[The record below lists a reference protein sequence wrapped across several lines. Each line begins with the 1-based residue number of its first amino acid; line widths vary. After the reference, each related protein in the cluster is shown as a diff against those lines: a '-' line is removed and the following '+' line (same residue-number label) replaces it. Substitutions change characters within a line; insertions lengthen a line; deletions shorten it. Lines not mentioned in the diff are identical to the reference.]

1 MTNWITKINLYEIT
15 NRDDDGTPQA
25 VLKAAQ
31 DVREEIRKNPFAGR
45 RLGGLGRELVEKTQK
60 AVDAGFDYDTCCDV
74 FNGTLSKIYDMADY
88 ERIWTSG

>member
-1 MTNWITKINLYEIT
+1 MTNWITKINLYSIT

-31 DVREEIRKNPFAGR
+31 DVREEISKNLIAST
-45 RLGGLGRELVEKTQK
+45 RLGRLGRELVEKTQK
-60 AVDAGFDYDTCCDV
+60 AIDADLDYDACCDV
-74 FNGTLSKIYDMADY
+74 FNGVLSKIYDTADY